1 MMFSKTE
8 KRQLMIFVAIA
19 YGITYLLGI
28 LMWYGSMKQV
38 DLALFANAQMMYPA
52 AGVVLAYLKTE
63 KGKAELPKRF
73 FIARSRR

>member
-28 LMWYGSMKQV
+28 LMFQKHSG
-38 DLALFANAQMMYPA
+38 
-52 AGVVLAYLKTE
+52 
-63 KGKAELPKRF
+63 
-73 FIARSRR
+73 FI